1 MGRCNCIYIP
11 HWLDSMS
18 AYGGGDNMSRIIYI
32 PHWLD
37 SMEDS
42 SIDEY
47 EVVFIY
53 IPHWLDSM
61 YKDASCG
68 L

>member
-1 MGRCNCIYIP
+1 
-11 HWLDSMS
+11 MS